1 MNNLKAINIAEDVLI
16 ALGVGVTLSLEQIY
30 TIFGI
35 VLLSI
40 QIILI
45 IVKGTIKL
53 VDHIKKGK
61 VEDAI
66 KDVEEAQKEIKD
78 VTDKN
83 KHE

>member
-1 MNNLKAINIAEDVLI
+1 MKAINITEDVLI
-16 ALGVGVTLSLEQIY
+16 ALGIGVTLSLEQIY

-45 IVKGTIKL
+45 IVKGIIKL

-61 VEDAI
+61 VEEAV
-66 KDVEEAQKEIKD
+66 KDIEDTQKEIKD
-78 VTDKN
+78 ITGKDK
-83 KHE
+83 